1 MKFDTYTLRGHSIN
15 IPTPQT
21 FNDVLELISS
31 DHYRKCKRKLNGGG
45 GDYQTLK
52 RRCFSMV

>member
-21 FNDVLELISS
+21 FSDVVELISS
-31 DHYRKCKRKLNGGG
+31 DHYRKCERKLNRGGN
-45 GDYQTLK
+45 Y
-52 RRCFSMV
+52 